1 MKPLMSM
8 LPAERG
14 SDLILTR
21 RERLRTCSSDSGCDV
36 HLEPLDVHSTSLE
49 DSVKRWQARLERV
62 VQRASKLGTDIE
74 EIVLGE
80 HKIRRVISH
89 LRFLTLLA

>member
-36 HLEPLDVHSTSLE
+36 GE
-49 DSVKRWQARLERV
+49 DREAAR
-62 VQRASKLGTDIE
+62 
-74 EIVLGE
+74 
-80 HKIRRVISH
+80 
-89 LRFLTLLA
+89 